1 MCSHFNPTNVDLVNM
16 LRWRIER
23 EQPSGF
29 ITDMHNLYEKEP
41 WLLQHVRHISFNE
54 NDWFYFTRTKK
65 AADSKRP
72 SRKVG
77 ESGRWKTTSTWTQIN
92 NQDGV
97 MVGSVKHFSFK
108 AKSETVYDGI
118 TTGWVIH
125 EFILE
130 DKPGFQELVLCRIR
144 FCKREDNAQYAA
156 RLTPIVI
163 GLEQEDGVAAAA
175 APVETHQA
183 QGMEQ
188 WTGSCSGEAV
198 TYSAPQQTM
207 AQGSN
212 YPMLSAGGMEKHQE
226 FGYYGQQHNHI
237 LGQMKQYGQGIGDMV
252 EYQNQY
258 LGQQQNH
265 ILGRQATYVSPSAQ
279 TMEEDQ
285 QQWNGYFGP
294 YSAQPY
300 DQGMMEQQDF
310 GSSVLGLAQNDQY
323 LGQNSE
329 LPPVPMKKT
338 LQQHDN
344 NVIRN
349 SAANLQLEDQE
360 NVVIDFLMNEDFIE
374 LHEGIVGSPTDK
386 ELIQETESEMVNF
399 GNEEWA
405 QQLGQNTP
413 EEEAELHAALANCE
427 TFESFL
433 NFFCPTK

>member
-1 MCSHFNPTNVDLVNM
+1 MCSHFDPTNVDLVNM

-23 EQPSGF
+23 EQQSGF

-41 WLLQHVRHISFNE
+41 WLLQHVRHTSFDE
-54 NDWFYFTRTKK
+54 NDWFYFTRTKIF
-65 AADSKRP
+65 DSKRR
-72 SRKVG
+72 SRK
-77 ESGRWKTTSTWTQIN
+77 
-92 NQDGV
+92 
-97 MVGSVKHFSFK
+97 HCSFK

-125 EFILE
+125 EFILD

-144 FCKREDNAQYAA
+144 FRKRKDNAQYAP

-163 GLEQEDGVAAAA
+163 GLEQEDDVAAAA

-188 WTGSCSGEAV
+188 WTGSSSGEV
-198 TYSAPQQTM
+198 MSQD
-207 AQGSN
+207 SN
-212 YPMLSAGGMEKHQE
+212 YPILNGGME
-226 FGYYGQQHNHI
+226 QH
-237 LGQMKQYGQGIGDMV
+237 
-252 EYQNQY
+252 QNQY

-265 ILGRQATYVSPSAQ
+265 ILGQQATYASFMENHQQQHQNLFWGHGTYPSNSAQ
-279 TMEEDQ
+279 AMEEQ

-294 YSAQPY
+294 FSAQPY

-310 GSSVLGLAQNDQY
+310 GSSSLGLAQNDQY

-360 NVVIDFLMNEDFIE
+360 NVHWKKQQVIDFLMNEDFNE

-405 QQLGQNTP
+405 QQLGKNTP
-413 EEEAELHAALANCE
+413 EEEAELNTALANCE
-427 TFESFL
+427 TFESFM
-433 NFFCPTK
+433 NFFCPTNSVV